1 MKLAAFMLNNYK
13 SAPHFMTGFYVV
25 VIEHQLSTEEKL
37 SGLTADSFK

>member
-1 MKLAAFMLNNYK
+1 MKLAAFMLNNK